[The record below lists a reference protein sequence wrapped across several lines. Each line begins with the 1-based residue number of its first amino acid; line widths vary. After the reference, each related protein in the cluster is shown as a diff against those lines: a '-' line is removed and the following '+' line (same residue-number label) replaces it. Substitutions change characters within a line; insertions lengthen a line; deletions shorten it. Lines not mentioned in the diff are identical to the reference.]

1 MRTLNAGAL
10 TEIAKQYGNQPLI
23 IISVDWK
30 GDGGVLMYSD
40 KNLPG
45 IPGKILEIGTINSQL
60 TPTTGNNAEV
70 NVRLDDTDGTIKAII
85 NYFDPHKRACNIY
98 QYFGD
103 MSTSDKFVIVKGV
116 VTSPFTWNE
125 GDRTVAFNVLTE
137 IENKEVGFSLEE
149 TQIDFI
155 NSEDIGKTWPLVF
168 GNCVHIP
175 TAQIKKTNSCT
186 LEEAFTIVDP
196 TIAHKKQMLIQAY
209 LSQEL
214 IRQYFQSVFAGAD
227 AIAPECRTILTNY
240 IAAIKFEDTLQ
251 EQFNLL
257 LVELEQAKRDV
268 ADATNPVIKI
278 FAETHVTNVEAAM
291 ELLSAQMFTASQNK
305 ELIEVNAETA
315 DKEAKIKKEC
325 IDRQLAAYNAMRSI
339 YADYLDLTQQECEQ
353 TRLTKTVVRV
363 QDGIKFPQNI
373 PMDVLIKN
381 VQWRVS
387 FNGDLM
393 TILAGPIPKYRNI
406 PVTPAVADSCENSTI
421 GAFTV
426 PAGYDLR
433 DTYIWCKNKNFPHPT
448 GRMHILKVRAQEG
461 TKVYFDLVAFEEAQ
475 DNSSGGG
482 GGLINSQSQLPA
494 FTANSLTN
502 MLNGASINP
511 NFNPCKDLSNEVAN
525 LLGASTLNTISKEEY
540 DHLLK
545 IQCNLPAD
553 ELADSLIIVAP
564 TPRDVY
570 TIIGE
575 DILELTEVSGSP
587 LPHWFDFGYNT
598 FVEEIPESGFWKADP
613 GSQILDINNICE
625 LHVVNILPS
634 TIKAVHCYRNTED
647 ARFLAQVPSS
657 FYAKNEAESWGGL
670 TLTTLRLKVP
680 MAWHNDGWED
690 TLYVTLESSV
700 GSNVVDIL
708 EHLIETYT
716 NKTVDATSFNYVRT
730 LFGTKYPANFPL
742 FTRPNVFEILNQIA
756 WQARCVLILS
766 NDVFYLKYLAEEP
779 TSNATITDSDV
790 DLTTLK
796 MTTQATEDITTKMTC
811 TWRPNHLPEEPQYV
825 ILRNN
830 VAKYGLH
837 ERDVDFFIYNIQELV
852 VKSATFWLIRESNS
866 WKQVSFDTFLTKLE
880 LETYDTITL
889 DLNGDY
895 FSTSPVKAVIVDN
908 VYNSTDHTI
917 SINCWLP
924 VRMGEMTQYPFA
936 WPAGLAADVEYVA
949 TGGTGIGISIVDEL
963 LGCA

>member
-1 MRTLNAGAL
+1 MRSLSAGAL

-23 IISVDWK
+23 IIEVDWK
-30 GDGGVLMYSD
+30 SDGGALMYSD

-45 IPGKILEIGTINSQL
+45 IPGKILDIGEINSQL
-60 TPTTGNNAEV
+60 TQTTGSNAEV
-70 NVRLDDTDGTIKAII
+70 NVVLDDTDGTIKAII
-85 NYFDPHKRACNIY
+85 DYFDPHKRACNIY

-103 MSTSDKFVIVKGV
+103 MSTSDKFALVTGV
-116 VTSPFTWNE
+116 VTSPFVWSE
-125 GDRTVAFNVLTE
+125 GDRTVSFNVLTE

-175 TAQIKKTNSCT
+175 AAQIKKTNSCT

-196 TIAHKKQMLIQAY
+196 TIAYKKQTLIQAY
-209 LSQEL
+209 MSQEL

-227 AIAPECRTILTNY
+227 AIAPECSVLLNSY
-240 IAAIKFEDTLQ
+240 IAAIKLEDTLQ
-251 EQFNLL
+251 TQFNLL
-257 LVELEQAKRDV
+257 LVELEKHKRSV
-268 ADATNPVIKI
+268 ADAPNPLTKG
-278 FAETHVTNVEAAM
+278 FAEVRVTNTETAI
-291 ELLSAQMFTASQNK
+291 ELLSAQMFAASQNK
-305 ELIEVNAETA
+305 ELIEINAEAA

-325 IDRQLAAYNAMRSI
+325 IDRQLTAYNAMRSI

-353 TRLTKTVVRV
+353 TRLTKTIVRV
-363 QDGIKFPQNI
+363 QDGDKFPQNT

-387 FNGDLM
+387 FNGNLM
-393 TILAGPIPKYRNI
+393 TIIAGPIPKYRNI

-433 DTYIWCKNKNFPHPT
+433 DTYIWCKNKNYPYPT

-461 TKVYFDLVAFEEAQ
+461 TKVYFDLVPFEKAQ

-482 GGLINSQSQLPA
+482 GGLINTSSQLPA
-494 FTANSLTN
+494 FSSNTLANE
-502 MLNGASINP
+502 LNGASINP
-511 NFNPCKDLSNEVAN
+511 NFDPCKDLRDEVIS
-525 LLGASTLNTISKEEY
+525 LLGPETLNTISREEY
-540 DHLLK
+540 DNVLK
-545 IQCNLPAD
+545 IQCNLSSDA
-553 ELADSLIIVAP
+553 LSDSLIIVAP

-587 LPHWFDFGYNT
+587 LPNWFDYDYNT

-625 LHVVNILPS
+625 LHICNILPS

-647 ARFLAQVPSS
+647 ERFLAQVPSS
-657 FYAKNEAESWGGL
+657 FYTKNEAESWGGL

-680 MAWHNDGWED
+680 MAWQNDGWED
-690 TLYVTLESSV
+690 TLYVTLDSSV
-700 GSNVVDIL
+700 GPNVVDIL

-716 NKTVDATSFNYVRT
+716 NKTVDATSFNYVRD
-730 LFGTKYPANFPL
+730 LFDDKYPANFPL
-742 FTRPNVFEILNQIA
+742 FTRPNVFEILNDIA
-756 WQARCVLILS
+756 WQARCVLILK
-766 NDVFYLKYLAEEP
+766 NDVFYIKYLSEEP
-779 TSNATITDSDV
+779 NSDATITDSDV

-796 MTTQATEDITTKMTC
+796 MSTQATEDITTKMTC

-830 VAKYGLH
+830 VAKYGIH

-866 WKQVSFDTFLTKLE
+866 WKQVTFDTFLTQLE

-895 FSTSPVKAVIVDN
+895 FSASPVKAVVVDN
-908 VYNSTDHTI
+908 NYNSTDHTI
-917 SINCWLP
+917 SLSCWLP
-924 VRMGEMTQYPFA
+924 VRMGEMSQYPFA
-936 WPAGLAADVEYVA
+936 WPAGLDADVEYVA
-949 TGGTGIGISIVDEL
+949 TGGTGIGINIVDEL
-963 LGCA
+963 LGCS